1 MHQGQK
7 LTTRQ
12 RLLAWGYRG
21 DLCVFC
27 RSRVES
33 LEHLYFECSFSNRIW
48 KQVLRRCLFNRSIG
62 SWNEEAGWAVKILKR
77 KEFSEGD
84 WEIYLAAV
92 LYHIW
97 LNQNARI
104 HDSRSEAEII
114 HVICQ
119 DVKFRLALCK
129 NVRNTI
135 KNRVLCSLW
144 RVPFSIFD
152 KE

>member
-1 MHQGQK
+1 M
-7 LTTRQ
+7 
-12 RLLAWGYRG
+12 
-21 DLCVFC
+21 
-27 RSRVES
+27 
-33 LEHLYFECSFSNRIW
+33 I
-48 KQVLRRCLFNRSIG
+48 
-62 SWNEEAGWAVKILKR
+62 R
-77 KEFSEGD
+77 KFA
-84 WEIYLAAV
+84 LAAV

-114 HVICQ
+114 HVIRQ

>member
-1 MHQGQK
+1 M
-7 LTTRQ
+7 
-12 RLLAWGYRG
+12 
-21 DLCVFC
+21 
-27 RSRVES
+27 
-33 LEHLYFECSFSNRIW
+33 
-48 KQVLRRCLFNRSIG
+48 IG
-62 SWNEEAGWAVKILKR
+62 KFA
-77 KEFSEGD
+77 
-84 WEIYLAAV
+84 LAAV

-104 HDSRSEAEII
+104 HDGRLRSEAEIM
-114 HVICQ
+114 HVIRQ